1 VIPRQ
6 LPGYRRDLPFGYALG
21 FFATAEL
28 LRHRPG
34 DARRVVLHRQL
45 AEARR
50 NDLTERCRALGV
62 ELVEDDATI
71 ERLSHKG
78 NVYALALFA
87 KRSEALDPAASHL
100 LLVRPSHFG
109 NVGTTLR
116 TMLAFGLRDLALID
130 PRVDADSP
138 HVVRA
143 SLGARFAVRCRTFE
157 RFADYR
163 ARFERP
169 LYALS
174 ADAATPL
181 EGVHFDPP
189 FTLALGPEWSGLPD
203 EVRAA
208 GTPLRIRQ
216 SDLVESLNLAVA
228 AGIALHHATQPR

>member
-6 LPGYRRDLPFGYALG
+6 LPGYRHDLPFSYALG
-21 FFATAEL
+21 FFAAVEL
-28 LRHRPG
+28 LRHRPQ
-34 DARRVVLHRQL
+34 DARRVVLHRKL
-45 AEARR
+45 AAERR
-50 NDLTERCRALGV
+50 RTLTERCRALGV
-62 ELVEDDATI
+62 DLVEDDATI
-71 ERLSHKG
+71 ERLAHKG
-78 NVYALALFA
+78 SVYALALFA
-87 KRSEALDPAASHL
+87 KRSEELDPAASHL

-116 TMLAFGLRDLALID
+116 TMLAFGLRDLSLID
-130 PRVDADSP
+130 PQVDSDSP
-138 HVVRA
+138 HVIRA
-143 SLGARFAVRCRTFE
+143 SLGARFAVRCRTYD

-174 ADAATPL
+174 ADAVVPL
-181 EGVHFDPP
+181 EEVRFDPP

-216 SDLVESLNLAVA
+216 GDLVESLNLAVA
-228 AGIALHHATQPR
+228 AGIALHHATRPR